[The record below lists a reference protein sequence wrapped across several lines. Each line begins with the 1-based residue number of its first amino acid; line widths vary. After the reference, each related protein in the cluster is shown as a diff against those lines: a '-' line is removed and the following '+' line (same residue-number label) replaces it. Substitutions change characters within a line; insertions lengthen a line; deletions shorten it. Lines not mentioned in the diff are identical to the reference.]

1 MILDSG
7 RLEVTP
13 LKRKLQYL
21 LLESFS
27 FNVGSGD
34 YILDA
39 SHWLKNQ
46 DLIEYDISV
55 ATLYDDLTRA
65 MHSSWWEWLDGSQLF
80 FWSWPSIWMKE
91 DRYGAHTF
99 NLYFTL
105 PKLRLYFPPIKKV
118 D

>member
-65 MHSSWWEWLDGSQLF
+65 MQFSWWKWLYGSWLF
-80 FWSWPSIWMKE
+80 FWYCPYIWMNEARE
-91 DRYGAHTF
+91 DACAFY
-99 NLYFTL
+99 LYFPL
-105 PKLRLYFPPIKKV
+105 PKLRLYSPPIK
-118 D
+118 